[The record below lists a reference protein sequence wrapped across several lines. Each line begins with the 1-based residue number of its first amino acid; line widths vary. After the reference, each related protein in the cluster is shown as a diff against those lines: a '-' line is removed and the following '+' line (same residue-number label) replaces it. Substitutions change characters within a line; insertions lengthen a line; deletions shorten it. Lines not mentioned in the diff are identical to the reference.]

1 MLLAAV
7 EAAQWGLPARAFNQV
22 SVATSMQAGSR
33 SMEIQT
39 ANSQA
44 TLNRSMG
51 PCFSFGNVSLVTF
64 SGPLIFFL
72 FDDQP
77 PSGYDLCNR

>member
-1 MLLAAV
+1 MLLTAV

-22 SVATSMQAGSR
+22 SVATQAGSR
-33 SMEIQT
+33 SMEIHT

-64 SGPLIFFL
+64 SGPLFFFL